1 MDEDG
6 DFGRAGVRIGDG
18 DCATSGGGRFGKLTG
33 VGDGGGAP
41 SFGAAFLAGFAGVGG
56 IGTLIC

>member
-6 DFGRAGVRIGDG
+6 DFGRVGVGIGDG
-18 DCATSGGGRFGKLTG
+18 DCATSGGGRFGKLIG
-33 VGDGGGAP
+33 VGDGSGAP
-41 SFGAAFLAGFAGVGG
+41 KFGAPLLTGFAGVGG